1 MIQVDFILTDPP
13 YITSK
18 ETGMDNFKKMIDENK
33 EAGIEFV
40 KSEEE
45 WESVKDNFK
54 DKFSEFSEETMKT
67 NYIIWNNLWVK
78 I

>member
-1 MIQVDFILTDPP
+1 MDIHNIMTCIEYLETIENDSVDFILTDPP

-40 KSEEE
+40 KTEEE

-54 DKFSEFSEETMKT
+54 DKFSEFSD
-67 NYIIWNNLWVK
+67 
-78 I
+78 